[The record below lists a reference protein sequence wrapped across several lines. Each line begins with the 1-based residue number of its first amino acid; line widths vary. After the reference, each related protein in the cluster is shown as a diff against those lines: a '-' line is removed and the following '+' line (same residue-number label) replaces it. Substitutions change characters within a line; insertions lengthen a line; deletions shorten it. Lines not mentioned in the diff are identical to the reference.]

1 MAEMTPEEKA
11 AQKARLLSKRR
22 MVAAMSEAI
31 ASGMTPDEAME
42 HVAAAERGERN

>member
-1 MAEMTPEEKA
+1 MAEMTPNEKEQ
-11 AQKARLLSKRR
+11 QKQRLLAKRR

-31 ASGMTPDEAME
+31 ASGMAPDEAME